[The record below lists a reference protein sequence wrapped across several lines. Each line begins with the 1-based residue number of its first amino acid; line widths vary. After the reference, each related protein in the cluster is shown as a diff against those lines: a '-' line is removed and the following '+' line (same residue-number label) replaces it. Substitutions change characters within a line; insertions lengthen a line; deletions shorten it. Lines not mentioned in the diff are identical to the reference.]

1 MRITEGQLR
10 QIIRQE
16 LLHERREASASDVV
30 HHEPAIRQWVEKLLV
45 DLGSRRAPKIKEMD
59 AERRRRVVDQLTRD
73 VSMALLTTL
82 GSGSTDTPRATAPLS
97 DRLPRYGTGR

>member
-1 MRITEGQLR
+1 
-10 QIIRQE
+10 
-16 LLHERREASASDVV
+16 
-30 HHEPAIRQWVEKLLV
+30 
-45 DLGSRRAPKIKEMD
+45 MD

-82 GSGSTDTPRATAPLS
+82 GSGSTNIPRATATLS